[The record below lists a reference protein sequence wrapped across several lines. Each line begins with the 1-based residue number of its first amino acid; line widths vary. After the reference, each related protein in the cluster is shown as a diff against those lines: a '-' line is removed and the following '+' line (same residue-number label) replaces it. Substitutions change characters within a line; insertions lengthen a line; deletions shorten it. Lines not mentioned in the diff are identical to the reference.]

1 MPGAARLA
9 ALAARRV
16 GSGLSTIVANKKV
29 EKKYY
34 SNDPG
39 CLFKP
44 LLNQKS
50 FEEIIGDPR
59 VNTVLV
65 GPGSGVTDETR
76 LRSIISLKMKK
87 STILDADALT
97 VFQDDPKYLFDL
109 INGPTVLTPHQAEFS
124 RLFDDSVDKLS
135 NCRIAAKLSGA
146 VVLIKGSDTVIS
158 APDGRSV
165 INNNA
170 PPTLATA
177 GSGDVL
183 AGIITGLLTQGMP
196 IFEAVSAGVW
206 LHGEAA
212 NLFGLGLIA
221 EDIVDTIPQVLKTL

>member
-1 MPGAARLA
+1 
-9 ALAARRV
+9 
-16 GSGLSTIVANKKV
+16 
-29 EKKYY
+29 
-34 SNDPG
+34 
-39 CLFKP
+39 
-44 LLNQKS
+44 
-50 FEEIIGDPR
+50 
-59 VNTVLV
+59 
-65 GPGSGVTDETR
+65 